1 MVHGN
6 IKLEQDQNEYRIDV
20 TAESGTV
27 RTYIIKLKNTEK
39 TSTDIGAEDTDNSFE
54 DEEKLQTNDIEQ
66 NSIETNNIINNNRL
80 IYISIGAAIAL
91 IIFIS
96 IIIKTKTKR
105 KKGKHNK

>member
-1 MVHGN
+1 MVYGN
-6 IKLEQDQNEYRIDV
+6 IKLEQEKNEYRIDV

-27 RTYIIKLKNTEK
+27 RTYIIKLKNNEK
-39 TSTDIGAEDTDNSFE
+39 TSTDIGIEDIDNSFE
-54 DEEKLQTNDIEQ
+54 GEEKLETNEIEQ
-66 NSIETNNIINNNRL
+66 NSLEPNNITNNYKL
-80 IYISIGAAIAL
+80 IYILIVAAIAL